1 MFFLQLGGAAHQVW
15 QVNPPFKALF
25 HDGHSIIFTLLHIIL
40 EKMKFHKW
48 YWKNYLGI
56 LVAVWLSVYNGKC
69 RLCIRGLSLTSGLT
83 SDSQWP
89 SRVTLYP
96 SCNQPQNN
104 NHHLL
109 ENCGTTKRGTRGFN
123 ENWHDIQT
131 TFYPQQEP
139 PIRWRVL
146 RKKQWQKVPGLAPN
160 SLFFCFLFVKNH

>member
-96 SCNQPQNN
+96 SCNQPQNKTIIFQKTVALLREALEVSMKTGTIFKQLSIHNKSLQFAGEFCARN
-104 NHHLL
+104 N
-109 ENCGTTKRGTRGFN
+109 G
-123 ENWHDIQT
+123 
-131 TFYPQQEP
+131 
-139 PIRWRVL
+139 
-146 RKKQWQKVPGLAPN
+146 KKCQVWPLTH
-160 SLFFCFLFVKNH
+160 FFSVSFL